1 MALSLHM
8 SYHLLKLLFSTIC
21 ELMTTNDADK
31 DAVLVLRNFLTNGLG
46 SRIIAMMS
54 ADLDLSVRV
63 NELLITYLFW
73 LMNCCTNFRA
83 SRMSANWWSF

>member
-54 ADLDLSVRV
+54 ADLDLSV
-63 NELLITYLFW
+63 
-73 LMNCCTNFRA
+73 
-83 SRMSANWWSF
+83 

>member
-31 DAVLVLRNFLTNGLG
+31 DAVSVLRNFLTNGLG
-46 SRIIAMMS
+46 SRIITMMS
-54 ADLDLSVRV
+54 TDLDLSV
-63 NELLITYLFW
+63 
-73 LMNCCTNFRA
+73 
-83 SRMSANWWSF
+83 